1 MKKTLVTL
9 AVLGAF
15 AGVASADVTV
25 YGIIDTNIQRTSGD
39 DNGSVLGVNTGGMQ
53 TSRYGLKGSEDLG
66 NGLKANFVL
75 EGQFSSDTGAIGP
88 NTSTNNRG
96 GSSTALFG
104 RRSIVGLS
112 GNFGSVDFGRDYVPS
127 YQILSGFSA
136 FGINGSAATQ
146 AQNCTGL
153 MTAATPPAAVTC
165 TTNVRASNAI
175 LYTLPGNLGGF
186 YGKALYAL
194 GENNSNAT
202 DDSDGR
208 VLDVRVGFKAAGLD
222 VTVANHKT
230 KYTTP
235 AVSSTTPGDFKRTVL
250 GASYTIGNFKPMLF
264 WNDMEVKTSASTK
277 AERKDWGLG
286 LVATFGQHQVR
297 ATYHDY
303 DVKDTDNDANLIGLG
318 YVYNMS
324 KRTSLYATY
333 GRVDNDGTGTT
344 FTTVGGR
351 ASAKAGGAS
360 TGYEVGVMHS
370 F

>member
-75 EGQFSSDTGAIGP
+75 EGQFSSDSGAIGP
-88 NTSTNNRG
+88 NTSTDNRTAA
-96 GSSTALFG
+96 GSATTALFG

-112 GNFGSVDFGRDYVPS
+112 GSFGAVDFGRDYVPS
-127 YQILSGFSA
+127 YQVLSGFSA

-146 AQNCTGL
+146 AQDCTGL
-153 MTAATPPAAVTC
+153 GLAASACPTR
-165 TTNVRASNAI
+165 VRASNAI

-194 GENNSNAT
+194 GENSSKAT

-208 VLDVRVGFKAAGLD
+208 VVDVRVGFKAAGLD
-222 VTVANHKT
+222 VTVANNKT

-235 AVSSTTPGDFKRTVL
+235 AVSSSTPGDFKRTVV

-264 WNDMEVKTSASTK
+264 WNDLEVRTSTTTK

-303 DVKDTDNDANLIGLG
+303 DVKGTDNDANLIGVG

-344 FTTVGGR
+344 FKTVGGT
-351 ASAKAGGAS
+351 ATTKAGGAS
-360 TGYEVGVMHS
+360 TGYEVGVMHQ

>member
-25 YGIIDTNIQRTSGD
+25 YGIIDTNIQRTSADGS
-39 DNGSVLGVNTGGMQ
+39 GSVLGVNTGGMQ

-75 EGQFSSDTGAIGP
+75 EGQFNSDTGAIGP
-88 NTSTNNRG
+88 NTSTDNRTAG

-112 GNFGSVDFGRDYVPS
+112 GGFGAVDFGRDYVPS
-127 YQILSGFSA
+127 YQVLSGFSA

-146 AQNCTGL
+146 AQECTGL
-153 MTAATPPAAVTC
+153 GLATSACPTR
-165 TTNVRASNAI
+165 VRASNAI

-186 YGKALYAL
+186 YGKALYAF

-208 VLDVRVGFKAAGLD
+208 VIDVRVGFKAAGLD

-235 AVSSTTPGDFKRTVL
+235 AVSSSTPGDFKRTVL

-264 WNDMEVKTSASTK
+264 WNDVEVKTSASAK

-303 DVKDTDNDANLIGLG
+303 DVKNTDNDANLIGLG
-318 YVYNMS
+318 YAYNMS
-324 KRTSLYATY
+324 KRTTLYATY
-333 GRVDNDGTGTT
+333 GRVDNDNTGTA
-344 FTTVGGR
+344 FKTVGGTTPTT
-351 ASAKAGGAS
+351 AGGAS